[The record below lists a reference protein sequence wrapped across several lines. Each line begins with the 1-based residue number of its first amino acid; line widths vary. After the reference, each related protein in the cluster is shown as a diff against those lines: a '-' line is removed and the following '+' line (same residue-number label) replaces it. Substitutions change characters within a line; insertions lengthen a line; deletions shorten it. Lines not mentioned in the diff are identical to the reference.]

1 MIRAILLISVAI
13 AFVASFTEVDTKET
27 EGLEQFVKNVQDRM
41 EIPEDREEECEDA
54 IKQEYLTDTDT
65 LYVHPGQGGYHG
77 AVFELPPEAGGGGV
91 QLQQGEAQSAHSVF
105 QTHLS

>member
-1 MIRAILLISVAI
+1 MRLDSLLKGGCSSGYLNIV
-13 AFVASFTEVDTKET
+13 KY
-27 EGLEQFVKNVQDRM
+27 GLHVCCR
-41 EIPEDREEECEDA
+41 EDECEDA

-91 QLQQGEAQSAHSVF
+91 QLQQGEDQPAHSVSF
-105 QTHLS
+105 KPISLNYH